1 MNKEHTKRG
10 GVRLQL
16 YLLTFTPLLC
26 TILIL
31 SLISVKAVRN
41 GMQNEV
47 MNGLSDMAYG
57 VQAAYNLV
65 DPGDYSTKDNQL
77 YKGVSNLSDNIDML
91 DNFTKSSDTE
101 VTVFYQDTR
110 YLTTLTDSKS
120 GDRLVGTTASKEVC
134 DRVLTG
140 HKNYQSTNV
149 SIEGNPYFGYYIPLT
164 NPSTNEV
171 VGMVFAGKPQAET
184 LQFINQK
191 IRTIVLIS
199 IGLLLIAMLLVLYFA
214 RKLSGAI
221 QKAEHMLVTLSSG
234 DLTFEIPDFLLAK
247 RNELGDMARAVQ
259 TVQNEIK
266 DVIAQV
272 LATSE
277 SLLGTSHQMDDT
289 AKSTASTAQDISM
302 AVDGIAEGATSQA
315 EEVDTA
321 THNIV
326 EIGNEISA
334 IAEKAANLDEASTQ
348 MKQASQTA
356 SENVSLLT
364 QYSRDMVGAIE
375 SINQQVLA
383 TNTSA
388 QDIRQAVLAIS
399 DIASQTN
406 LLSLNASIEAARA
419 GEQGKGF
426 AVVASEISNLAAQ
439 SNASSK
445 EIEGIVTKLAQ
456 ESEKS
461 VEVMNHVKEMIDT
474 QQKMLSDTAAQ
485 FFKVDE
491 GIDLSRTEA
500 QSIKERSTS
509 CNDSKEGIVDG
520 MSNLSAISEE
530 NAASTQ
536 ETTASMEMLSHT
548 IDSLAEESKK
558 VHDLVIQL
566 QEKMSFW
573 KVS

>member
-10 GVRLQL
+10 SVRLQL

-31 SLISVKAVRN
+31 SLISVKAVKN

-65 DPGDYSTKDNQL
+65 DPGDYSIKDNKL

-91 DNFTKSSDTE
+91 DNFTINSDTE

-120 GDRLVGTTASKEVC
+120 GDRLVGTTANKEVC

-140 HKNYQSTNV
+140 HKIYQSTNV
-149 SIEGNPYFGYYIPLT
+149 SIDGNPYFGYYIPLT
-164 NPSTNEV
+164 NPSTDEV

-184 LQFINQK
+184 LDFINQK

-199 IGLLLIAMLLVLYFA
+199 IGLLLIAMLLALYFA

-234 DLTFEIPDFLLAK
+234 DLNFEIPDFLLAK

-266 DVIAQV
+266 NVIAQV

-277 SLLGTSHQMDDT
+277 SLLGTSRQMDDT

-356 SENVSLLT
+356 SENISLLT

-548 IDSLAEESKK
+548 IDSLAEESQK
-558 VHDLVIQL
+558 VYDLVIQL

>member
-1 MNKEHTKRG
+1 
-10 GVRLQL
+10 
-16 YLLTFTPLLC
+16 
-26 TILIL
+26 
-31 SLISVKAVRN
+31 
-41 GMQNEV
+41 
-47 MNGLSDMAYG
+47 
-57 VQAAYNLV
+57 
-65 DPGDYSTKDNQL
+65 
-77 YKGVSNLSDNIDML
+77 
-91 DNFTKSSDTE
+91 
-101 VTVFYQDTR
+101 
-110 YLTTLTDSKS
+110 
-120 GDRLVGTTASKEVC
+120 
-134 DRVLTG
+134 
-140 HKNYQSTNV
+140 
-149 SIEGNPYFGYYIPLT
+149 
-164 NPSTNEV
+164 
-171 VGMVFAGKPQAET
+171 
-184 LQFINQK
+184 
-191 IRTIVLIS
+191 
-199 IGLLLIAMLLVLYFA
+199 
-214 RKLSGAI
+214 
-221 QKAEHMLVTLSSG
+221 
-234 DLTFEIPDFLLAK
+234 
-247 RNELGDMARAVQ
+247 MARAVQ

-277 SLLGTSHQMDDT
+277 SLLGTSRQMDDT

-445 EIEGIVTKLAQ
+445 EIESIVTKLAQ

-548 IDSLAEESKK
+548 IDSLAEESQK

>member
-31 SLISVKAVRN
+31 SLISVKAVKG

-65 DPGDYSTKDNQL
+65 DPGDYSIKDNKL

-91 DNFTKSSDTE
+91 DNFTKNSDTE

-140 HKNYQSTNV
+140 HKSYQSTNV
-149 SIEGNPYFGYYIPLT
+149 SIEGNLYFGYYIPLT
-164 NPSTNEV
+164 NPSTDEV

-184 LQFINQK
+184 LDFINQK
-191 IRTIVLIS
+191 IRIIVLIS
-199 IGLLLIAMLLVLYFA
+199 IGLLLIATLPILYFA

-221 QKAEHMLVTLSSG
+221 QKAEQMLVTLSSG
-234 DLTFEIPDFLLAK
+234 DLNFEIPDFLLAK

-266 DVIAQV
+266 DVVAQV

-277 SLLGTSHQMDDT
+277 SLLGTSRQMDGT

-548 IDSLAEESKK
+548 IDSLAEESQK

>member
-10 GVRLQL
+10 SVRLQL

-31 SLISVKAVRN
+31 SLISVKAVKN

-65 DPGDYSTKDNQL
+65 DPGDYSIKDNKL

-91 DNFTKSSDTE
+91 DNFTINSDTE

-120 GDRLVGTTASKEVC
+120 GDRLVGTTANKEVC

-140 HKNYQSTNV
+140 HKIYQSTNV
-149 SIEGNPYFGYYIPLT
+149 SIDGNPYFGYYIPLT
-164 NPSTNEV
+164 NPSTDEV

-184 LQFINQK
+184 LDFINQK

-199 IGLLLIAMLLVLYFA
+199 IGLLLIAMLLALYFA

-234 DLTFEIPDFLLAK
+234 DLNFEIPDFLLAK

-266 DVIAQV
+266 NVIAQV

-277 SLLGTSHQMDDT
+277 SLLGTSRQMDDT

-348 MKQASQTA
+348 MKQASQTV
-356 SENVSLLT
+356 SENISLLT

-548 IDSLAEESKK
+548 IDSLAEESQK
-558 VHDLVIQL
+558 VYDLVIQL

>member
-31 SLISVKAVRN
+31 SLISVKTVKN

-47 MNGLSDMAYG
+47 MNGLSDMAHG

-65 DPGDYSTKDNQL
+65 DPGDYSIKDNKL

-91 DNFTKSSDTE
+91 DNFTKNSDTE

-140 HKNYQSTNV
+140 HKSYQSTNV
-149 SIEGNPYFGYYIPLT
+149 SIDGNPYFGYYIPLT
-164 NPSTNEV
+164 NPSTDEV
-171 VGMVFAGKPQAET
+171 VGMIFAGKPQAET
-184 LQFINQK
+184 LDFINQK

-199 IGLLLIAMLLVLYFA
+199 IGLLLIATLLALYFA

-234 DLTFEIPDFLLAK
+234 DLNFEIPDFLLAK

-277 SLLGTSHQMDDT
+277 SLLGTSRQMDDT

-426 AVVASEISNLAAQ
+426 DVVASEISNLAAQ

-548 IDSLAEESKK
+548 IDSLAEESQK

>member
-31 SLISVKAVRN
+31 SLVSMKSIRS
-41 GMQNEV
+41 GMQSEV
-47 MNGLSDMAYG
+47 MDGLSDMANG

-65 DPGDYSTKDNQL
+65 DPGDYSVKDDQL

-91 DNFTKSSDTE
+91 DNFTEGSDTE
-101 VTVFYQDTR
+101 ITVFYQDTR
-110 YLTTLTDSKS
+110 YLTTLKDSKS
-120 GDRLVGTTASKEVC
+120 GDRLIGTTASKEVC

-140 HKNYQSTNV
+140 HKSFQSTNI

-164 NPSTNEV
+164 NPSTDEV

-184 LQFINQK
+184 LHFINQK
-191 IRTIVLIS
+191 VLVIVLIS
-199 IGLLLIAMLLVLYFA
+199 VGLLLIATLLVLYFA
-214 RKLSGAI
+214 RRLSGAI
-221 QKAEHMLVTLSSG
+221 QRAEHMLVTLSSG
-234 DLTFEIPDFLLAK
+234 DLNFEIPQFLLAK

-266 DVIAQV
+266 DVVAQV

-277 SLLGTSHQMDDT
+277 TLLGTSRQMDDS
-289 AKSTASTAQDISM
+289 AKNTASTAQDISM

-399 DIASQTN
+399 NIASQTN

-461 VEVMNHVKEMIDT
+461 VEVMNHVREMIDT

-500 QSIKERSTS
+500 QAIRERSTA

-520 MSNLSAISEE
+520 MANLSAISEE

-548 IDSLAEESKK
+548 IDSLAEESQT
-558 VHDLVIQL
+558 VHDLVNQL

>member
-10 GVRLQL
+10 SVRLQL

-31 SLISVKAVRN
+31 SLISVKAVKN

-65 DPGDYSTKDNQL
+65 DPGDYSIKDNKL

-120 GDRLVGTTASKEVC
+120 GDRLVGTTANKEVC

-140 HKNYQSTNV
+140 HKIYQSTNV
-149 SIEGNPYFGYYIPLT
+149 SIDGNPYFGYYIPLT
-164 NPSTNEV
+164 NPSTDEV

-184 LQFINQK
+184 LDFINQK

-199 IGLLLIAMLLVLYFA
+199 IGLLLIAMLLALYFA

-234 DLTFEIPDFLLAK
+234 DLNFEIPDFLLAK

-266 DVIAQV
+266 NVIAQV

-277 SLLGTSHQMDDT
+277 SLLGTSRQMDDT

-356 SENVSLLT
+356 SENISLLT

-548 IDSLAEESKK
+548 IDSLAEESQK
-558 VHDLVIQL
+558 VYDLVIQL

>member
-31 SLISVKAVRN
+31 SLISVKAVKN

-47 MNGLSDMAYG
+47 MNGLSDMAHG

-65 DPGDYSTKDNQL
+65 DPGDYSIKDNKL

-91 DNFTKSSDTE
+91 DNFTKNSDTE

-140 HKNYQSTNV
+140 HKSYQSTNV
-149 SIEGNPYFGYYIPLT
+149 SIDGNPYFGYYIPLT
-164 NPSTNEV
+164 NPSTDEV
-171 VGMVFAGKPQAET
+171 VGMIFAGKPQAET
-184 LQFINQK
+184 LDFINQK

-199 IGLLLIAMLLVLYFA
+199 IGLLLIATLLALYFA

-234 DLTFEIPDFLLAK
+234 DLNFEIPDFLLAK

-277 SLLGTSHQMDDT
+277 SLLGTSRQMDDT

-548 IDSLAEESKK
+548 IDSLAEESQK

>member
-31 SLISVKAVRN
+31 SLVSVKAVKN

-65 DPGDYSTKDNQL
+65 DPGDYSIKDNQL

-120 GDRLVGTTASKEVC
+120 GDRLVGTTASKELC
-134 DRVLTG
+134 DRVLNG
-140 HKNYQSTNV
+140 HKSYQSTNV
-149 SIEGNPYFGYYIPLT
+149 SIDGNPYFGYYIPLT

-199 IGLLLIAMLLVLYFA
+199 IGLLLIATLLVLYFA

-277 SLLGTSHQMDDT
+277 TLLGTSHQMDDS

-548 IDSLAEESKK
+548 IDSLAEESQK

>member
-199 IGLLLIAMLLVLYFA
+199 IALLLIAMLLVLYFA

-277 SLLGTSHQMDDT
+277 TLLGTSHQMDDS

-548 IDSLAEESKK
+548 IDSLAEESQK

>member
-10 GVRLQL
+10 SVRLQL

-31 SLISVKAVRN
+31 SLISVKAVKN

-65 DPGDYSTKDNQL
+65 DPGDYSIKDNKL

-91 DNFTKSSDTE
+91 DNFTISSDTE

-140 HKNYQSTNV
+140 HKIYQSTNV
-149 SIEGNPYFGYYIPLT
+149 SIDGNPYFGYYIPLT
-164 NPSTNEV
+164 NPSTDEV

-184 LQFINQK
+184 LDFINQK

-199 IGLLLIAMLLVLYFA
+199 IGLLLIAMLLALYFA

-234 DLTFEIPDFLLAK
+234 DLNFEIPDFLLAK

-266 DVIAQV
+266 NVIAQV

-277 SLLGTSHQMDDT
+277 SLLGTSRQMDDT

-356 SENVSLLT
+356 SENISLLT

-548 IDSLAEESKK
+548 IDSLAEESQK
-558 VHDLVIQL
+558 VYDLVIQL

>member
-10 GVRLQL
+10 SVRLQL

-31 SLISVKAVRN
+31 SLISVKAVKN

-65 DPGDYSTKDNQL
+65 DPGDYSIKDNKL

-91 DNFTKSSDTE
+91 DNFTINSDTE

-120 GDRLVGTTASKEVC
+120 GDRLVGTTANKEVC

-140 HKNYQSTNV
+140 HKIYQSTNV
-149 SIEGNPYFGYYIPLT
+149 SIDGNPYFGYYIPLT
-164 NPSTNEV
+164 NPSTDEV

-184 LQFINQK
+184 MDFINQK

-199 IGLLLIAMLLVLYFA
+199 IGLLLIAMLLALYFA

-234 DLTFEIPDFLLAK
+234 DLNFEIPDFLLAK

-266 DVIAQV
+266 NVIAQV

-277 SLLGTSHQMDDT
+277 SLLGTSRQMDDT

-356 SENVSLLT
+356 SENISLLT

-548 IDSLAEESKK
+548 IDSLAEESQK
-558 VHDLVIQL
+558 VYDLVIQL

>member
-10 GVRLQL
+10 SVRLQL

-31 SLISVKAVRN
+31 SLISVKAVKN

-65 DPGDYSTKDNQL
+65 DPGDYSIKDNKL

-140 HKNYQSTNV
+140 HKIYQSTNV
-149 SIEGNPYFGYYIPLT
+149 SIDGNPYFGYYIPLT
-164 NPSTNEV
+164 NPSTDEV

-184 LQFINQK
+184 LDFINQK

-199 IGLLLIAMLLVLYFA
+199 IGLLLIAMLLALYFA

-234 DLTFEIPDFLLAK
+234 DLNFEIPDFLLAK

-266 DVIAQV
+266 NVIAQV

-277 SLLGTSHQMDDT
+277 SLLGTSRQMDDT

-356 SENVSLLT
+356 SENISLLT

-548 IDSLAEESKK
+548 IDSLAEESQK
-558 VHDLVIQL
+558 VYDLVIQL

>member
-140 HKNYQSTNV
+140 HKSYQSTNV

-214 RKLSGAI
+214 KKLSGAI
-221 QKAEHMLVTLSSG
+221 QKTEHMLVTLSSG
-234 DLTFEIPDFLLAK
+234 DLNFEIPDFLLAK

-548 IDSLAEESKK
+548 IDSLAEESQK

>member
-31 SLISVKAVRN
+31 SLISVKAVKD

-65 DPGDYSTKDNQL
+65 DPGDYSIKDNKL

-91 DNFTKSSDTE
+91 DNFTKNSDTE

-140 HKNYQSTNV
+140 HKSYRSTNV
-149 SIEGNPYFGYYIPLT
+149 SIEGNLYFGYYIPLT
-164 NPSTNEV
+164 NPSTDEV

-184 LQFINQK
+184 LDFINQK
-191 IRTIVLIS
+191 IRIIVLIS
-199 IGLLLIAMLLVLYFA
+199 IGLLLIATLPILYFA

-221 QKAEHMLVTLSSG
+221 QKTEHMLVTLSSG
-234 DLTFEIPDFLLAK
+234 DLNFEIPDFLLAK

-266 DVIAQV
+266 DVVAQV

-277 SLLGTSHQMDDT
+277 SLLGTSRQMDGT

-500 QSIKERSTS
+500 QSIKERSAS

-548 IDSLAEESKK
+548 IDSLAEESQT

>member
-10 GVRLQL
+10 SVRLQL

-31 SLISVKAVRN
+31 SLISVKAVKN

-65 DPGDYSTKDNQL
+65 DPGDYSIKDNKL

-91 DNFTKSSDTE
+91 DNFTINSDTE

-120 GDRLVGTTASKEVC
+120 GDRLVGTTANKEVC

-140 HKNYQSTNV
+140 HKIYQSTNV
-149 SIEGNPYFGYYIPLT
+149 SIDGNPYFGYYIPLT
-164 NPSTNEV
+164 NPSTDEV

-184 LQFINQK
+184 LDFINQK

-199 IGLLLIAMLLVLYFA
+199 IGLLLIAMLLALYFA

-234 DLTFEIPDFLLAK
+234 DLNFEIPDFLLAK

-266 DVIAQV
+266 NVIAQV

-277 SLLGTSHQMDDT
+277 SLLGTSRQMDDT

-348 MKQASQTA
+348 IKQASQTA
-356 SENVSLLT
+356 SENISLLT

-548 IDSLAEESKK
+548 IDSLAEESQK
-558 VHDLVIQL
+558 VYDLVIQL

>member
-10 GVRLQL
+10 SVRLQL

-31 SLISVKAVRN
+31 SLISVKAVKN

-57 VQAAYNLV
+57 VKAAYNLV
-65 DPGDYSTKDNQL
+65 DPGDYSIKDNKL

-120 GDRLVGTTASKEVC
+120 GDRLVGTTANKEVC

-140 HKNYQSTNV
+140 HKIYQSTNV
-149 SIEGNPYFGYYIPLT
+149 SIDGNPYFGYYIPLT
-164 NPSTNEV
+164 NPSTDEV

-184 LQFINQK
+184 LDFINQK

-199 IGLLLIAMLLVLYFA
+199 IGLLLIAMLLALYFA

-234 DLTFEIPDFLLAK
+234 DLNFEIPDFLLAK

-266 DVIAQV
+266 NVIAQV

-277 SLLGTSHQMDDT
+277 SLLGTSRQMDDT

-356 SENVSLLT
+356 SENISLLT

-548 IDSLAEESKK
+548 IDSLAEESQK
-558 VHDLVIQL
+558 VYNLVIQL

>member
-31 SLISVKAVRN
+31 SLISVKAVKG

-47 MNGLSDMAYG
+47 MKGLSDMAYG

-65 DPGDYSTKDNQL
+65 DPGDYSIKDNKL

-140 HKNYQSTNV
+140 HKSYQSTNV

-164 NPSTNEV
+164 NPSTDEV

-184 LQFINQK
+184 LDFINQK
-191 IRTIVLIS
+191 IRIIVLIS

-214 RKLSGAI
+214 RRLSGAI
-221 QKAEHMLVTLSSG
+221 QRAEHMLVTLSSG
-234 DLTFEIPDFLLAK
+234 DLNFEIPDFLLAK

-266 DVIAQV
+266 DVVAQV

-277 SLLGTSHQMDDT
+277 SLLGTSRQMDDT

-500 QSIKERSTS
+500 QSIKERSAS

-548 IDSLAEESKK
+548 IDSLAEESQT

>member
-31 SLISVKAVRN
+31 SLISVKAVKN

-47 MNGLSDMAYG
+47 MNGLSDMAHG

-65 DPGDYSTKDNQL
+65 DPGDYSIKDNKL

-91 DNFTKSSDTE
+91 DNFTKNSDTE

-140 HKNYQSTNV
+140 HKSYQSTNV
-149 SIEGNPYFGYYIPLT
+149 SIDGNPYFGYYIPLT
-164 NPSTNEV
+164 NPSTDEV
-171 VGMVFAGKPQAET
+171 VGMIFAGKPQAET
-184 LQFINQK
+184 LDFINQK

-199 IGLLLIAMLLVLYFA
+199 IGLLLIATLLALYFA

-221 QKAEHMLVTLSSG
+221 QKAEHLLVTLSSG
-234 DLTFEIPDFLLAK
+234 DLNFEIPDFLLAK

-277 SLLGTSHQMDDT
+277 SLLGTSRQMDDT

-548 IDSLAEESKK
+548 IDSLAEESQK

>member
-10 GVRLQL
+10 SVRLQL

-31 SLISVKAVRN
+31 SLISVKAVKN

-57 VQAAYNLV
+57 VKAAYNLV
-65 DPGDYSTKDNQL
+65 DPGDYSIKDNKL

-91 DNFTKSSDTE
+91 DNFTISSDTE
-101 VTVFYQDTR
+101 VTVFYQDIR

-140 HKNYQSTNV
+140 HKSYQSTNV
-149 SIEGNPYFGYYIPLT
+149 SIDGNPYFGYYIPLT
-164 NPSTNEV
+164 NPSTDEV

-184 LQFINQK
+184 LDFINQK

-199 IGLLLIAMLLVLYFA
+199 IGLLLIAMLLALYFA

-234 DLTFEIPDFLLAK
+234 DLNFEIPDFLLAK

-266 DVIAQV
+266 NVIAQV

-277 SLLGTSHQMDDT
+277 SLLGTSRQMDDT

-356 SENVSLLT
+356 SENISLLT

-548 IDSLAEESKK
+548 IDSLAEESQK
-558 VHDLVIQL
+558 VYDLVIQL

>member
-221 QKAEHMLVTLSSG
+221 QKTEHMLVTLSSG
-234 DLTFEIPDFLLAK
+234 DLNFEIPDFLLAK

-548 IDSLAEESKK
+548 IDSLAEESQK

>member
-65 DPGDYSTKDNQL
+65 DPGDYSIKDNQL

-140 HKNYQSTNV
+140 HKSYQSTNV
-149 SIEGNPYFGYYIPLT
+149 SIDGNPYFGYYIPLT

-214 RKLSGAI
+214 RRLSGAI
-221 QKAEHMLVTLSSG
+221 QRAEHMLVTLSSG

-277 SLLGTSHQMDDT
+277 TLLGTSHQMDDS

-548 IDSLAEESKK
+548 IDSLAEESQK

>member
-10 GVRLQL
+10 SVRLQL

-31 SLISVKAVRN
+31 SLISVKAVKN

-65 DPGDYSTKDNQL
+65 DPGDYSIKDNKL

-91 DNFTKSSDTE
+91 DNFTINSDTE

-140 HKNYQSTNV
+140 HKIYQSTNV
-149 SIEGNPYFGYYIPLT
+149 SIDGNPYFGYYIPLT
-164 NPSTNEV
+164 NPSTDEV

-184 LQFINQK
+184 LDFINQK

-199 IGLLLIAMLLVLYFA
+199 IGLLLIAMLLALYFA

-234 DLTFEIPDFLLAK
+234 DLNFEIPDFLLAK

-266 DVIAQV
+266 NVIAQV

-277 SLLGTSHQMDDT
+277 SLLGTSRQMDDT

-356 SENVSLLT
+356 SENISLLT

-548 IDSLAEESKK
+548 IDSLAEESQK
-558 VHDLVIQL
+558 VYDLVIQL

>member
-31 SLISVKAVRN
+31 SLISVKAVKG

-47 MNGLSDMAYG
+47 MKGLSDMAYG

-65 DPGDYSTKDNQL
+65 DPGDYSIKDNKL

-140 HKNYQSTNV
+140 HKSYQSTNV

-164 NPSTNEV
+164 NPSTDEV

-184 LQFINQK
+184 LDFINQK
-191 IRTIVLIS
+191 IRIIVLIS

-214 RKLSGAI
+214 RRLSGAI
-221 QKAEHMLVTLSSG
+221 QRAEHMLVTLSSG
-234 DLTFEIPDFLLAK
+234 DLNFEIPDFLLAK

-266 DVIAQV
+266 DVVAQV

-277 SLLGTSHQMDDT
+277 SLLGTSRQMDDT

-500 QSIKERSTS
+500 QSIRERSAS

-548 IDSLAEESKK
+548 IDSLAEESQT

>member
-31 SLISVKAVRN
+31 SLISVKAVKN
-41 GMQNEV
+41 GMQKEV

-65 DPGDYSTKDNQL
+65 DPGDYSIKDNKL

-140 HKNYQSTNV
+140 HKSYQSTNI

-164 NPSTNEV
+164 NPSTDEV

-184 LQFINQK
+184 LDFINQK
-191 IRTIVLIS
+191 IRIIVLIS

-214 RKLSGAI
+214 RRLSGAI
-221 QKAEHMLVTLSSG
+221 QRAEHMLVTLSSG
-234 DLTFEIPDFLLAK
+234 DLNFEIPDFLLAK

-266 DVIAQV
+266 DVVAQV

-277 SLLGTSHQMDDT
+277 SLLGTSRQLDDT

-500 QSIKERSTS
+500 QSIRERSAS

-548 IDSLAEESKK
+548 IDSLAEESQT

>member
-31 SLISVKAVRN
+31 SLISVKAVKN

-47 MNGLSDMAYG
+47 MNGLSDMAHG

-140 HKNYQSTNV
+140 HKSYQSTNV

-214 RKLSGAI
+214 KKLSGAI
-221 QKAEHMLVTLSSG
+221 QKTEHMLVTLSSG
-234 DLTFEIPDFLLAK
+234 DLNFEIPDFLLAK

-548 IDSLAEESKK
+548 IDSLAEESQK

>member
-548 IDSLAEESKK
+548 IDSLAEESQK

>member
-10 GVRLQL
+10 SVRLQL

-31 SLISVKAVRN
+31 SLISVKAVKN

-65 DPGDYSTKDNQL
+65 DPGDYSIKDNKL

-120 GDRLVGTTASKEVC
+120 GDRLVGTTANKEVC
-134 DRVLTG
+134 DRVLTE
-140 HKNYQSTNV
+140 HKIYQSTNV
-149 SIEGNPYFGYYIPLT
+149 SIDGNPYFGYYIPLT
-164 NPSTNEV
+164 NPSTDEV

-184 LQFINQK
+184 LDFINQK

-199 IGLLLIAMLLVLYFA
+199 IGLLLIAMLLALYFA

-234 DLTFEIPDFLLAK
+234 DLNFEIPDFLLAK

-266 DVIAQV
+266 NVIAQV

-277 SLLGTSHQMDDT
+277 SLLGTSRQMDDT

-356 SENVSLLT
+356 SENISLLT

-548 IDSLAEESKK
+548 IDSLAEKSQK
-558 VHDLVIQL
+558 VYDLVIQL

>member
-10 GVRLQL
+10 SVRLQL

-31 SLISVKAVRN
+31 SLISVKAVKN

-65 DPGDYSTKDNQL
+65 DPGDYSIKDNKL

-91 DNFTKSSDTE
+91 DNFTISSDTE

-120 GDRLVGTTASKEVC
+120 GDRLVGTTANKEVC

-140 HKNYQSTNV
+140 HKIYQSTNV
-149 SIEGNPYFGYYIPLT
+149 SIDGNPYFGYYIPLT
-164 NPSTNEV
+164 NPSTDEV

-184 LQFINQK
+184 LDFINQK

-199 IGLLLIAMLLVLYFA
+199 IGLLLIAMLLALYFA

-234 DLTFEIPDFLLAK
+234 DLNFEIPDFLLAK

-266 DVIAQV
+266 NVIAQV

-277 SLLGTSHQMDDT
+277 SLLGTSRQMDDT

-356 SENVSLLT
+356 SENISLLT

-548 IDSLAEESKK
+548 IDSLAEESQK
-558 VHDLVIQL
+558 VYDLVIQL

>member
-140 HKNYQSTNV
+140 HKSYQSTNV
-149 SIEGNPYFGYYIPLT
+149 SIDGNPYFGYYIPLT

-199 IGLLLIAMLLVLYFA
+199 IGLLLIATLLVLYFA

-548 IDSLAEESKK
+548 IDSLAEESQK

>member
-1 MNKEHTKRG
+1 MNKEHTKKG

-31 SLISVKAVRN
+31 SLVSMKAVKN

-47 MNGLSDMAYG
+47 MDGLSDMAVG

-65 DPGDYSTKDNQL
+65 DPGDYSVKDNQL
-77 YKGVSNLSDNIDML
+77 YKGVSNLSDNVDML
-91 DNFTKSSDTE
+91 DNFTKGSDTE
-101 VTVFYQDTR
+101 ITIFYQDTR
-110 YLTTLTDSKS
+110 YLTTLKDSKS
-120 GDRLVGTTASKEVC
+120 GKRLIGTTAGKEVC
-134 DRVLTG
+134 DRVLNE

-149 SIEGNPYFGYYIPLT
+149 SIEGNSYFGYYIPLT

-184 LQFINQK
+184 LHFINQK
-191 IRTIVLIS
+191 IGMIVLIS
-199 IGLLLIAMLLVLYFA
+199 VGLLLIATLLVLYFSK
-214 RKLSGAI
+214 RLSGAI
-221 QKAEHMLVTLSSG
+221 QRAEHLLVTLSSG
-234 DLTFEIPDFLLAK
+234 DLNFEIPDFLLAK

-259 TVQNEIK
+259 KVQNEIK
-266 DVIAQV
+266 EVVAQV

-277 SLLGTSHQMDDT
+277 TLLGTSRQMDDS

-356 SENVSLLT
+356 NENVSLLT

-461 VEVMNHVKEMIDT
+461 VEVMNHVREMIDT

-500 QSIKERSTS
+500 QAIRERSTA

-520 MSNLSAISEE
+520 MANLSAISEE

-536 ETTASMEMLSHT
+536 ETTASMEMLAHT
-548 IDSLAEESKK
+548 IDSLAEESQT
-558 VHDLVIQL
+558 VHDLVNQL

>member
-31 SLISVKAVRN
+31 SLISVKAVKN

-47 MNGLSDMAYG
+47 MNGLSDMAHG

-65 DPGDYSTKDNQL
+65 DPGDYSIKDNKL

-91 DNFTKSSDTE
+91 DNFTKNSDTE

-140 HKNYQSTNV
+140 HKSYQSTNV
-149 SIEGNPYFGYYIPLT
+149 SIDGNPYFGYYIPLT
-164 NPSTNEV
+164 NPSTDEV
-171 VGMVFAGKPQAET
+171 VGMIFAGKPQAET
-184 LQFINQK
+184 LDFINQK
-191 IRTIVLIS
+191 IRTIVLVS
-199 IGLLLIAMLLVLYFA
+199 IGLLLIATLLALYFA

-234 DLTFEIPDFLLAK
+234 DLNFEIPDFLLAK

-277 SLLGTSHQMDDT
+277 SLLGTSRQMDDT

-548 IDSLAEESKK
+548 IDSLAEESQK

>member
-10 GVRLQL
+10 SVRLQL

-31 SLISVKAVRN
+31 SLISVKAVKN

-65 DPGDYSTKDNQL
+65 DPGDYSIKDNKL

-91 DNFTKSSDTE
+91 DNFTINSDTE

-140 HKNYQSTNV
+140 HKIYQSTNV
-149 SIEGNPYFGYYIPLT
+149 SIDGNPYFGYYIPLT
-164 NPSTNEV
+164 NPSTDEV
-171 VGMVFAGKPQAET
+171 VDMVFAGKPQAET
-184 LQFINQK
+184 LDFINQK

-199 IGLLLIAMLLVLYFA
+199 IGLLLIAMLLALYFA

-234 DLTFEIPDFLLAK
+234 DLNFEIPDFLLAK

-266 DVIAQV
+266 NVIAQV

-277 SLLGTSHQMDDT
+277 SLLGTSRQMDDT

-356 SENVSLLT
+356 SENISLLT

-548 IDSLAEESKK
+548 IDSLAEESQK
-558 VHDLVIQL
+558 VYDLVIQL

>member
-1 MNKEHTKRG
+1 MNKEHAKRG
-10 GVRLQL
+10 GIRLQL

-31 SLISVKAVRN
+31 SLISVKAVKN

-65 DPGDYSTKDNQL
+65 DPGDYSIKDNKL

-120 GDRLVGTTASKEVC
+120 GDRLVGTTANKEVC

-140 HKNYQSTNV
+140 HKIYQSTNV
-149 SIEGNPYFGYYIPLT
+149 SIDGNPYFGYYIPLT
-164 NPSTNEV
+164 NPSTDEV

-184 LQFINQK
+184 LDFINQK

-199 IGLLLIAMLLVLYFA
+199 IGLLLIAMLLALYFA

-234 DLTFEIPDFLLAK
+234 DLNFEIPDFLLAK

-266 DVIAQV
+266 NVIAQV

-277 SLLGTSHQMDDT
+277 SLLGTSRQMDDT

-356 SENVSLLT
+356 SENISLLT

-548 IDSLAEESKK
+548 IDSLAEESQK
-558 VHDLVIQL
+558 VYDLVIQL

>member
-31 SLISVKAVRN
+31 SLISVKAVKN

-47 MNGLSDMAYG
+47 MNGLSDMAHG

-65 DPGDYSTKDNQL
+65 DPGDYSIKDNKL

-120 GDRLVGTTASKEVC
+120 GDRLVGTTASKELC

-140 HKNYQSTNV
+140 HKSYQSTNV

-199 IGLLLIAMLLVLYFA
+199 IGLLLIATLLVLYFA
-214 RKLSGAI
+214 RKLSVAI

-277 SLLGTSHQMDDT
+277 TLLGTSHQMDDS

-548 IDSLAEESKK
+548 IDSLAEESQK

>member
-277 SLLGTSHQMDDT
+277 TLLGTSRQMDDS

-548 IDSLAEESKK
+548 IDSLAEESQK

>member
-1 MNKEHTKRG
+1 MNKEHTKSG
-10 GVRLQL
+10 IRLQL

-31 SLISVKAVRN
+31 SLISVKAVKN

-65 DPGDYSTKDNQL
+65 DPGDYSIKDNKL

-91 DNFTKSSDTE
+91 DNFTISSDTE

-120 GDRLVGTTASKEVC
+120 GDRLVGTTANKEVC

-140 HKNYQSTNV
+140 HKIYQSTNV
-149 SIEGNPYFGYYIPLT
+149 SIDGNPYFGYYIPLT
-164 NPSTNEV
+164 NPSTDEV

-184 LQFINQK
+184 LDFINQK

-199 IGLLLIAMLLVLYFA
+199 IGLLLIAMLLALYFA

-234 DLTFEIPDFLLAK
+234 DLNFEIPDFLLAK

-266 DVIAQV
+266 NVIAQV

-277 SLLGTSHQMDDT
+277 SLLGTSRQMDDT

-356 SENVSLLT
+356 SENISLLT

-548 IDSLAEESKK
+548 IDSLAEESQK
-558 VHDLVIQL
+558 VYDLVIQL

>member
-31 SLISVKAVRN
+31 SLISVKAVKN

-47 MNGLSDMAYG
+47 MNGLSDMAHG

-65 DPGDYSTKDNQL
+65 DPGDYSIKDNQL

-120 GDRLVGTTASKEVC
+120 GDRLVGTTASKELC

-140 HKNYQSTNV
+140 HKSYQSTNV
-149 SIEGNPYFGYYIPLT
+149 SIDGNPYFGYYIPLT
-164 NPSTNEV
+164 NPSTDEV
-171 VGMVFAGKPQAET
+171 VGMIFAGKPQAET
-184 LQFINQK
+184 LDFINQK
-191 IRTIVLIS
+191 IRTIVLVS
-199 IGLLLIAMLLVLYFA
+199 IGLLLIATLLALYFA

-234 DLTFEIPDFLLAK
+234 DLNFEIPDFLLAK

-277 SLLGTSHQMDDT
+277 SLLGTSRQMDDT

-548 IDSLAEESKK
+548 IDSLAEESQK

>member
-31 SLISVKAVRN
+31 SLISVKAVIY

-47 MNGLSDMAYG
+47 MIVLYDMAHG

-140 HKNYQSTNV
+140 HKSYQSTNV

-214 RKLSGAI
+214 KKLSGAI
-221 QKAEHMLVTLSSG
+221 QKTEHMLVTLSSG
-234 DLTFEIPDFLLAK
+234 DLNFEIPDFLLAK

-548 IDSLAEESKK
+548 IDSLAEESQK

>member
-1 MNKEHTKRG
+1 MNKEHTKKG
-10 GVRLQL
+10 GIRLQL

-31 SLISVKAVRN
+31 SLISVKAVKN

-65 DPGDYSTKDNQL
+65 DPGDYSIKDNKL

-91 DNFTKSSDTE
+91 DNFTISSDTE

-140 HKNYQSTNV
+140 HKIYQSTNV
-149 SIEGNPYFGYYIPLT
+149 SIDGNPYFGYYIPLT
-164 NPSTNEV
+164 NPSTDEV

-184 LQFINQK
+184 LDFINQK

-199 IGLLLIAMLLVLYFA
+199 IGLLLIAMLLALYFA

-234 DLTFEIPDFLLAK
+234 DLNFEIPDFLLAK

-266 DVIAQV
+266 NVIAQV

-277 SLLGTSHQMDDT
+277 SLLGTSRQMDDT

-356 SENVSLLT
+356 SENISLLT

-548 IDSLAEESKK
+548 IDSLAEESQK
-558 VHDLVIQL
+558 VYDLVIQL